1 MTINDYIR
9 EKQQLINDRL
19 KREIKQIN
27 MPPTLYAALEYAVEA
42 GGKRLRPILMM
53 TAFEAFDSKIEKI
66 IPPAIALELIHT
78 YSLIHDD
85 LPAMDDD
92 DLRRGKPTIHKQFD
106 EATAILIGDGLLTY
120 AFQIVSMTKELEA
133 EEKVYCLHQLSQAS
147 GFEGMIAGQ
156 YLDLKAENKQLKEQ
170 ELIEVHR
177 KKTGEM
183 IRAAVKIGSY
193 LGKATPPQI
202 EALDQFG
209 DYLGLIFQIQDDI
222 LDVTGS
228 VEEIG
233 KPTGS
238 DVGNNKSTYPKILG
252 LDGAIEKKQSYIE
265 KAIEKYNE
273 AKINQPF
280 LLDLIDLFGNRSY

>member
-1 MTINDYIR
+1 VNIDEYIK
-9 EKQQLINDRL
+9 EQQQLINDHL
-19 KREIKQIN
+19 KKEIKKIE
-27 MPPTLYAALEYAVEA
+27 MPLNLYTALEYAIEA

-53 TAFEAFDSKIEKI
+53 ATFDAFNENKKKVIQ
-66 IPPAIALELIHT
+66 PAIALELIHT

-92 DLRRGKPTIHKQFD
+92 DFRRGKPTIHKQFD

-120 AFQIVSMTKELEA
+120 AFQIISMSKELEA

-156 YLDLKAENKQLKEQ
+156 YLDLKAENEELTEQQL
-170 ELIEVHR
+170 IGVHR
-177 KKTGEM
+177 KKTGEL

-202 EALDQFG
+202 EALNQFA

-222 LDVTGS
+222 LDVTGTDD
-228 VEEIG
+228 EIG

-238 DVGNNKSTYPKILG
+238 DEGNNKSTYPKILG
-252 LDGAIEKKQSYIE
+252 LEGALKKKQTYIDL
-265 KAIEKYNE
+265 AVEKYNE
-273 AKINQPF
+273 AKINHPF
-280 LLDLIDLFGNRSY
+280 LLDLINLFGNRSY